1 MIYLWYCNCCC
12 RFNDNKPSS
21 LLSVFG
27 CKLVSIV
34 NDLDLFCKYSQQH
47 DAVRIIQLN
56 YHGDLHLSRQRAV
69 KSQRRNSIMTQQE
82 NTIRFDQAKPTK
94 QRSIEIVPRSR
105 NQERLVLA
113 LQSADQHIVV
123 TAGPAGTG
131 KTYLAML
138 AAVKALRNGEVD
150 RIVLTRP
157 AVGVEDEKHGFLP
170 GDLNQKMDPWVRPLT
185 DILREYYR
193 AQDIADMIQEQ
204 KIEIAPL
211 AFMRGR
217 TFKSSYIIADEMQNA
232 TPSQC
237 KMLMTRIGEDSKI
250 VITGDVEQADR
261 NRGNNGLIDLC
272 QRLQEGGVKGI
283 AVCHLDNQDI
293 QRHKIIASVLN
304 LYAD

>member
-1 MIYLWYCNCCC
+1 
-12 RFNDNKPSS
+12 
-21 LLSVFG
+21 
-27 CKLVSIV
+27 
-34 NDLDLFCKYSQQH
+34 
-47 DAVRIIQLN
+47 
-56 YHGDLHLSRQRAV
+56 LSRNRAT
-69 KSQRRNSIMTQQE
+69 KTQKRMQQVE
-82 NTIRFDQAKPTK
+82 NTIQFNQVPK
-94 QRSIEIVPRSR
+94 QQRLRPIELVPRTR
-105 NQERLVLA
+105 NQERLVIA
-113 LQSADQHIVV
+113 LQDADQHIVI

-138 AAVKALRNGEVD
+138 AAVKAFRAGEVD

-193 AQDIADMIQEQ
+193 PQDIADMIAEQ

-217 TFKSSYIIADEMQNA
+217 TFKNSYIIADEMQNA

-237 KMLMTRIGEDSKI
+237 KMLMTRIGEGSKI
-250 VITGDVEQADR
+250 IITGDVEQADR
-261 NRGNNGLIDLC
+261 NRGNNGLMDLC

-283 AVCHLDNQDI
+283 AVCHLDNKDI
-293 QRHKIIASVLN
+293 QRHRIIDSVLK
-304 LYAD
+304 LYAAE

>member
-1 MIYLWYCNCCC
+1 M
-12 RFNDNKPSS
+12 
-21 LLSVFG
+21 
-27 CKLVSIV
+27 
-34 NDLDLFCKYSQQH
+34 
-47 DAVRIIQLN
+47 
-56 YHGDLHLSRQRAV
+56 SRNRAV
-69 KSQRRNSIMTQQE
+69 KQQKRQMTHQE
-82 NTIRFDQAKPTK
+82 NTIKFEQAKPVK
-94 QRSIEIVPRSR
+94 QRPIDIVPRTR

-113 LQSADQHIVV
+113 LQDDSQHIVV

-138 AAVKALRNGEVD
+138 AAVKAFREGEVD

-193 AQDIADMIQEQ
+193 LADIAAMIADQV
-204 KIEIAPL
+204 IEIAPL

-217 TFKSSYIIADEMQNA
+217 TFKNSYIIADEMQNA
-232 TPSQC
+232 TPAQC
-237 KMLMTRIGEDSKI
+237 KMLMTRIGTGSKI

-261 NRGNNGLIDLC
+261 KSHNNGLMDLC

-283 AVCHLDNQDI
+283 AVCQLDNRDI
-293 QRHKIIASVLN
+293 QRHRIIDSVLR

>member
-1 MIYLWYCNCCC
+1 MSRN
-12 RFNDNKPSS
+12 RATKTQ
-21 LLSVFG
+21 
-27 CKLVSIV
+27 KRM
-34 NDLDLFCKYSQQH
+34 QQ
-47 DAVRIIQLN
+47 V
-56 YHGDLHLSRQRAV
+56 
-69 KSQRRNSIMTQQE
+69 E
-82 NTIRFDQAKPTK
+82 NTIQFNQVPK
-94 QRSIEIVPRSR
+94 QKVRPIELVPRTR
-105 NQERLVLA
+105 NQERLVMA
-113 LQSADQHIVV
+113 LQDADQHIVI

-138 AAVKALRNGEVD
+138 AAVKAFRAGEVD

-193 AQDIADMIQEQ
+193 PQDIADMIAEQ

-217 TFKSSYIIADEMQNA
+217 TFKSAYIIADEMQNA
-232 TPSQC
+232 TPNQC
-237 KMLMTRIGEDSKI
+237 KMLMTRIGEGSKI

-261 NRGNNGLIDLC
+261 NRGNNGLMDLC
-272 QRLQEGGVKGI
+272 SRLQEGGVKGI

-293 QRHKIIASVLN
+293 QRHRIIDSVLK
-304 LYAD
+304 LYTD